1 MDPSPFVVVGE
12 CFFVF
17 SLSLYIPTILL
28 VAFGKV
34 KFGPPTSN
42 DAVVVVQQVGGKFF
56 PTSIAVEFMVSQH
69 FLKK

>member
-1 MDPSPFVVVGE
+1 MDPSPFVGE

-17 SLSLYIPTILL
+17 SLYIPTILL

-56 PTSIAVEFMVSQH
+56 PTSIAVEFMVNQH
-69 FLKK
+69 FLKIYSIL

>member
-1 MDPSPFVVVGE
+1 MDPSPFVGE

-17 SLSLYIPTILL
+17 SLYIPTILL

-42 DAVVVVQQVGGKFF
+42 DAVVQQVGEKFF